1 MVINTNVE
9 AQRTA
14 DNLLESQ
21 RSLQKSLARLSSGS
35 KIVDVSDDTAAVA
48 TSTRMESRLRRIDAV
63 MTSLSNVVSLTQTQE
78 GYLKTVTKALT
89 RMSELTMLA
98 QDSTK
103 GSADLELYQ
112 KEFNQLNELVY
123 NTQDKK
129 FTGIF
134 MFKSLTNNAQHTSVT
149 VDEYGG
155 QFKIPP
161 VDFSTAKFTQA
172 IAAPGSERSI
182 STTAEAQITSE
193 KLKALLEHIY
203 QERTGVGA
211 VQSRV
216 EYTLNQLST
225 SKENLS
231 KAKSRI
237 TDVNVANETTRFA
250 RHQILVQSGTHM
262 LREAN
267 NLPQAALELL
277 R

>member
-1 MVINTNVE
+1 MANRIFFLTKGSPVVINTNVE

-14 DNLLESQ
+14 DNLLGSQ

-63 MTSLSNVVSLTQTQE
+63 VNSLSNVVSLTQTQE

-129 FTGIF
+129 FTKF
-134 MFKSLTNNAQHTSVT
+134 L
-149 VDEYGG
+149 
-155 QFKIPP
+155 KI
-161 VDFSTAKFTQA
+161 
-172 IAAPGSERSI
+172 
-182 STTAEAQITSE
+182 
-193 KLKALLEHIY
+193 H
-203 QERTGVGA
+203 
-211 VQSRV
+211 
-216 EYTLNQLST
+216 
-225 SKENLS
+225 
-231 KAKSRI
+231 
-237 TDVNVANETTRFA
+237 
-250 RHQILVQSGTHM
+250 
-262 LREAN
+262 
-267 NLPQAALELL
+267 
-277 R
+277 

>member
-14 DNLLESQ
+14 DNLLGSQ

-63 MTSLSNVVSLTQTQE
+63 VNSLSNVVSLTQTQE

-89 RMSELTMLA
+89 RMSELAMLA

-161 VDFSTAKFTQA
+161 VDFSTAKFTEA

-193 KLKALLEHIY
+193 KIKALLEHIH

-216 EYTLNQLST
+216 EYTLDQLST

-267 NLPQAALELL
+267 NLPQTALELL